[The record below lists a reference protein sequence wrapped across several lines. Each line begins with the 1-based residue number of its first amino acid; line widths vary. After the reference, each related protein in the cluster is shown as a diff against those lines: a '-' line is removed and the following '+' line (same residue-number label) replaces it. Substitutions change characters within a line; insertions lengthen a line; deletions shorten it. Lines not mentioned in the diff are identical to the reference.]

1 VKVISNASP
10 IINLAWIG
18 KLELLSKLFGQLIIP
33 KSVWVEIVVKGKEQT
48 GSNELKSAGWIQ
60 TQEATNHELV
70 QSLRQDLDA
79 GEAEAIALALETK
92 ADLLLMD
99 ERLGRETAN
108 YFDINVVGVIVILIE
123 AKRKGLLKEVK
134 PSLDLLHSLAGFYI
148 RPSLYERILREQG
161 ELD

>member
-1 VKVISNASP
+1 MKVISNASP

-18 KLELLSKLFGQLIIP
+18 RLDLLSKLFGQLVIP
-33 KSVWVEIVVKGKEQT
+33 KSVWDEIVVKGKEQT
-48 GSNELKSAGWIQ
+48 GSSELKSADWIK

-70 QSLRQDLDA
+70 HSLRQNLDA
-79 GEAEAIALALETK
+79 GDAEAIALALETK

-99 ERLGRETAN
+99 ERLGRETAT
-108 YFDINVVGVIVILIE
+108 YFNIPVVGVIGILIE
-123 AKRKGLLKEVK
+123 AKRKGLLEEVK

-148 RPSLYERILREQG
+148 KPGLYERILREQG